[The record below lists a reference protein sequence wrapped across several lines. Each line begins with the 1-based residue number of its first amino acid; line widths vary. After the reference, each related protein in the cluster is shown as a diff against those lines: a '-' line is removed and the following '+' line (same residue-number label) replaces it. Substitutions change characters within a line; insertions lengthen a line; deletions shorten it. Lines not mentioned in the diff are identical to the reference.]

1 MLGKDV
7 VEDFVKYARYL
18 GHIQIAGMPGRN
30 ELDSGVVVY
39 TPIFQTLIE
48 LNYDRWIG
56 CEYIPLGKTLDGL
69 GSRTGWFT

>member
-30 ELDSGVVVY
+30 EPDSGVVVY
-39 TPIFQTLIE
+39 TPIFHTLID
-48 LNYDRWIG
+48 LNSDGWMA
-56 CEYIPLGKTLDGL
+56 CEYIPLGKTLGGL
-69 GSRTGWFT
+69 GWRTGWFP

>member
-18 GHIQIAGMPGRN
+18 GHIQIAGMPGQN
-30 ELDSGVVVY
+30 EPNSGVVVY
-39 TPIFQTLIE
+39 TPIFKTLID
-48 LNYDRWIG
+48 LNNDGWMG

-69 GSRTGWFT
+69 GWRTGWFT